1 MNCDVVCVFMFIII
15 IINNIIIIIITII
28 INIIIITI
36 IIIININAG
45 DYGPTA
51 QQRETTICLGGGSGF
66 R

>member
-1 MNCDVVCVFMFIII
+1 MNCDVVCVIMFIII
-15 IINNIIIIIITII
+15 IINNIIITII

>member
-15 IINNIIIIIITII
+15 IIINNIIIITII